1 MVRVTISEEME
12 KGSMEKE
19 TKTKSQ
25 FLHTLL
31 IHAATVDYILQT
43 KPGLTDLKWKG
54 LSWSMVTW

>member
-12 KGSMEKE
+12 KE
-19 TKTKSQ
+19 TKTKSR

-43 KPGLTDLKWKG
+43 NPGLTDLKWKG
-54 LSWSMVTW
+54 LSWPMVTW